1 MVTIGTRDTVTVS
14 PTGSEVVVHRHKTT
28 LLNHYLTPNE
38 AMIAD
43 LLFVRAALVAGGIRF
58 LLVRSNDDRPIIAI
72 DVAQRSEAI
81 AAVETSSIGE
91 PLYAKP
97 VRALTKKT
105 SGSQSIGATKAL
117 KNRQK
122 GKSRSASLIS
132 DGAFSAAPDAEAFV
146 LFRPRV
152 EPTGALR
159 FGAACGVRV
168 EFWTYSL
175 TSIVAPR
182 ENALT
187 RRNIVREDVV
197 EISIQRYGTTWR
209 TIEGMFDRMPGDI
222 AFPIDMVFSW
232 VDGADLEF
240 QRARAQRMKG
250 YVVGEG
256 DDHEARFRQLD
267 ELRYALRSVY
277 LFAPWVRRIFIVT
290 DSPRPL
296 WLDEHPSV
304 TIMRSEEFFDDV
316 SVLPTHNSQAVESQ
330 LHHIPGLA
338 EHFLYSNDDMF
349 FGRPVTPD
357 MFFTPGG
364 VSLFVEASTRIGLGA
379 TAVERSGFENAARVN
394 RALLHDH
401 YGVTITRHL
410 EHCAAPLRVSVLAE
424 LNREFPAD
432 FSRTAASAFRART
445 DISVTNSLYHYF
457 ALHTGRAVV
466 QTTARVK
473 YVDTTVLVGLRD
485 MDKLLRSRSHDMF
498 CLNDGSF
505 PEISSEVRANAVR
518 SFLDRYFAIAAPWET
533 RDSVMLTPSR
543 SKIAAVSSAVV

>member
-1 MVTIGTRDTVTVS
+1 MGTIGTRDTVAVS
-14 PTGSEVVVHRHKTT
+14 PTGGDVVKHRRRLT
-28 LLNHYLTPNE
+28 LLNHSLTPRD

-58 LLVRSNDDRPIIAI
+58 LLVRSTDDRPIISI
-72 DVAQRSEAI
+72 DLAQRAQAFAALEAS
-81 AAVETSSIGE
+81 AVGE
-91 PLYAKP
+91 PLYAKIVSSSVTSTP
-97 VRALTKKT
+97 VSAIVSAKK
-105 SGSQSIGATKAL
+105 GH
-117 KNRQK
+117 KNDQK
-122 GKSRSASLIS
+122 RRKRSPRLVS
-132 DGAFSAAPDAEAFV
+132 DGAFSRTPDTDVFV

-152 EPTGALR
+152 ELTGALR
-159 FGAACGVRV
+159 FGAAHGVRL

-175 TSIVAPR
+175 TNIVAPR

-187 RRNIVREDVV
+187 RRNIVREDVS
-197 EISIQRYGTTWR
+197 EITIERYGVTWR
-209 TIEGMFDRMPGDI
+209 TIAGMFDKMSGDI
-222 AFPIDMVFSW
+222 DFPIDMVFSW

-240 QRARAQRMKG
+240 QRARATRMKS

-290 DSPRPL
+290 DSPSPV
-296 WLDEHPSV
+296 WLAEHPSV
-304 TIMRSEEFFDDV
+304 TIMRSEDFFSDP

-357 MFFTPGG
+357 MFFTAGG
-364 VSLFVEASTRIGLGA
+364 ISKFVEASTRIGLGS
-379 TAVERSGFENAARVN
+379 TSLERSGFENAARVN
-394 RALLHDH
+394 RALLQEH

-410 EHCAAPLRVSVLAE
+410 EHCAAPLRVSVLNE
-424 LNREFPAD
+424 LDREFPND
-432 FSRTAASAFRART
+432 FTRTAASAFRAST
-445 DISVTNSLYHYF
+445 DISVTNSLYHFF
-457 ALHTGRAVV
+457 ALHTGRAIV
-466 QTTARVK
+466 QTTAKVK
-473 YVDTTVLVGLRD
+473 YVDTTMFVGLRD
-485 MDKLLRSRSHDMF
+485 MDKLLQNRSQDMF

-505 PEISSEVRANAVR
+505 PEISSEVRADAVR

-533 RDSVMLTPSR
+533 LD
-543 SKIAAVSSAVV
+543 

>member
-1 MVTIGTRDTVTVS
+1 MVTIGTRDSVTVS
-14 PTGSEVVVHRHKTT
+14 PTGSEVVVHRRQMT
-28 LLNHYLTPNE
+28 LLNHSLTPHD

-43 LLFVRAALVAGGIRF
+43 LLFIRATLVAGGIRF
-58 LLVRSNDDRPIIAI
+58 LLVRSNDDRPIITI
-72 DVAQRSEAI
+72 DVAQRSKALAAI
-81 AAVETSSIGE
+81 ESSSVGE

-97 VRALTKKT
+97 AGTLVKKNTGSAPIGKKKT
-105 SGSQSIGATKAL
+105 VKGAKKRT
-117 KNRQK
+117 NV
-122 GKSRSASLIS
+122 SASLIS
-132 DGAFSAAPDAEAFV
+132 DGAFAQAPDAESFV
-146 LFRPRV
+146 LFRPRI

-159 FGAACGVRV
+159 FGAASGVRV

-197 EISIQRYGTTWR
+197 ETSIERYGATWR

-222 AFPIDMVFSW
+222 TFPIDMVFSW

-240 QRARAQRMKG
+240 QRARAKRMKG
-250 YVVGEG
+250 YVVGEC

-290 DSPRPL
+290 DSPRPR

-304 TIMRSEEFFDDV
+304 TIMRSEEFFEDI

-349 FGRPVTPD
+349 FGRPVTPE

-364 VSLFVEASTRIGLGA
+364 VSKFVEASTRIGLGA
-379 TAVERSGFENAARVN
+379 TAIERSGFENAARVN
-394 RALLHDH
+394 RALLYAN

-410 EHCAAPLRVSVLAE
+410 EHCAAPLRVSVLTE

-432 FSRTAASAFRART
+432 FSRTAASAFRNRT

-466 QTTARVK
+466 QTKARVK
-473 YVDTTVLVGLRD
+473 YVDTTLLVGLQD
-485 MDKLLRSRSHDMF
+485 MDKLLRSRSQDMF

-505 PEISSEVRANAVR
+505 PEISSEVRAEAVR

-533 RDSVMLTPSR
+533 RD
-543 SKIAAVSSAVV
+543 